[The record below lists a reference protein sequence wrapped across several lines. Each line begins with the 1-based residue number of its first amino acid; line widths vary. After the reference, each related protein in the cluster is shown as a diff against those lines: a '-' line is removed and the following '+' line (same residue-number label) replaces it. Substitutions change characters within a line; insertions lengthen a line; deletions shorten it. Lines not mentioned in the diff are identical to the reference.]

1 MRHDVNDDI
10 DREAVGDLLGMI
22 LEILVIL
29 ALPLP
34 TVAVIGVVQS
44 HHHNPASGVEDHP
57 MANLGARNLDTDADV
72 GHLGFFPDLKNA
84 PVARVLNRQFLE
96 V

>member
-1 MRHDVNDDI
+1 MRHDVKDDI
-10 DREAVGDLLGMI
+10 DRDGVGDLLGMI

-29 ALPLP
+29 TVPLP

-44 HHHNPASGVEDHP
+44 HHHNPALGEDHP
-57 MANLGARNLDTDADV
+57 MVNLGARNFDTDADV